1 MRFVL
6 ILLRGYWLFPLLCFF
21 CLSGFKSSRPDHIFY
36 PNLSK
41 TPRALGFKHVFRMT
55 YVLPDK
61 DPLGG
66 FEKIKYIDSGGWY
79 PVGDQREERPLL
91 PTVE

>member
-1 MRFVL
+1 MASFP
-6 ILLRGYWLFPLLCFF
+6 IFYAELL
-21 CLSGFKSSRPDHIFY
+21 GFSFTIWFGLVRVQIQSPRPYLY